1 MRHMFFD
8 FAALTL
14 LALGSCVAGDTT
26 DAIAIGPVHTVTA
39 EPGVLPPGTSFV
51 VRTKETVNTAKAYR
65 STVYLASIAADIL
78 DQNGAVLIPKDSPV
92 ELAVRS
98 VSYLGPGGAGMT
110 SLTLAIEAIVARDVR
125 YALETEAG
133 RPGAGG
139 IGINRGAAKWIGGSE
154 EAARHV
160 VTRGRRIHV
169 PTGVLLGF
177 RIQEPLRLR
186 GYQRQ

>member
-1 MRHMFFD
+1 LINVLKKERISMRHMFFD

-14 LALGSCVAGDTT
+14 LALGNCVAGDTA

-98 VSYLGPGGAGMT
+98 VSYLGP
-110 SLTLAIEAIVARDVR
+110 EA
-125 YALETEAG
+125 
-133 RPGAGG
+133 PG
-139 IGINRGAAKWIGGSE
+139 
-154 EAARHV
+154 
-160 VTRGRRIHV
+160 
-169 PTGVLLGF
+169 
-177 RIQEPLRLR
+177 
-186 GYQRQ
+186 